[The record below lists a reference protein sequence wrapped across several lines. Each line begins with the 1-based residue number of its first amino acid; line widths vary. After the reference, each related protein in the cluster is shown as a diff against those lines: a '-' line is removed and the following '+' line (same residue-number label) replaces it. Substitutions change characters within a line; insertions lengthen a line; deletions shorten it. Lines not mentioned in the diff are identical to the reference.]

1 MTSQPEMT
9 FEIVEQKRRAFSR
22 AIKEFHN
29 TGGRYHNPASELPP
43 SKVEGCEV
51 LINRLA
57 LIDKVKK
64 GGVIAEIG
72 VDRGDF
78 SLELLTRCEPL
89 KLHLF
94 DIDIERL
101 VNPTILEELE
111 SGENRVKTHVGDSG
125 LNMSRM
131 PDNYF
136 DVIYIDADHRYDG
149 VKRDIEASVPKLKS
163 DGVLIFNDYAV
174 WSPAS
179 MYHCGVAR
187 AVHEFCLN
195 NPWKFR
201 YLALQPMMYN
211 DVMLVRE

>member
-1 MTSQPEMT
+1 MSGQSEIT
-9 FEIVEQKRRAFSR
+9 FEVVEQKRRVFSR
-22 AIKEFHN
+22 ALKEFLSS
-29 TGGRYHNPASELPP
+29 GGRYHHPAGELPAG
-43 SKVEGCEV
+43 KLEGCEI
-51 LINRLA
+51 LPNRLA
-57 LIDKVKK
+57 LIDRVEP
-64 GGVIAEIG
+64 GGVIAEVG

-78 SLELLTRCEPL
+78 SLELLNRCAPL

-101 VNPTILEELE
+101 ANPAILAELDNG
-111 SGENRVKTHVGDSG
+111 SNRVKTHVGDSG

-136 DVIYIDADHRYDG
+136 DAIYIDGDHRYEG
-149 VKRDIEASVPKLKS
+149 VRRDIEASAPKLKQN
-163 DGVLIFNDYAV
+163 GVLIFNDYSV

-179 MYHCGVAR
+179 MFHCGVAR

-211 DVMLVRE
+211 DVMLIRE